1 MKRVSIL
8 EYLQK
13 KNIVEDLDK
22 GKYTSTIVIS
32 DEEFERINNKLDQY
46 NLIVSRFNL
55 PESQLT
61 PEQQTLIINK
71 LDALEQ
77 AINELR
83 QVAYDSIDINQG
95 TLDVTNIN

>member
-13 KNIVEDLDK
+13 KNIVEDLDN

-32 DEEFERINNKLDQY
+32 DEEFKRINNKLDQY